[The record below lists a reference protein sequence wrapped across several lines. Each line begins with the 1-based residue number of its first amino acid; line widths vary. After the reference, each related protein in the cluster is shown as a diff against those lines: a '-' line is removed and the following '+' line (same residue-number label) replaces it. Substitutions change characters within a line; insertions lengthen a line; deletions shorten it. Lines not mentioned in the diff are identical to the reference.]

1 MEGGDKVGKM
11 KIKVAMA
18 APSMVMAA
26 VLGMAP
32 AQAMAAP
39 AADADSAVQSGG
51 GVPDVVVTA
60 NKREQKLQETPTSIG
75 VITSDDLVK
84 RQITDIEQ
92 VTRNIAGLNVIN
104 AGPGQNTL
112 MIRGLVGA
120 GESTVGL
127 YYDNLPTAG
136 TGDSATTA
144 AGRQT
149 DFLVYDVQR
158 VEVLRGPQSTLYG
171 SSALAGVVRV
181 LSNPAK
187 LGVTEGRMDLEGS
200 LVEHGEAGYSVKG
213 MVNVPL
219 GDSVA
224 FRVVGYG
231 VHTPGFIDNISFGK
245 KDENSANTWGF
256 RWNGTYQLGPD
267 TTATTQLYVQ
277 DLKSNGQPYE
287 WSHVSTVGG
296 VTLPAAGDL
305 QSRTQSREPYHDRSI
320 LTGLT
325 LEHRF
330 SNMTLTFTQSYQRRR
345 NESYTDQQGLP
356 LFFGFLQSIDA
367 FPDITLP
374 TAITFRSAQKL
385 TMWNS
390 ELRLATNFDGPLN
403 FIVGGIYQNR
413 RIQIDN
419 SFVDVDTTTGKPI
432 TANPLWYERAGDF
445 RLTQWA
451 GFGEATL
458 KLSDKFSVLGG
469 IRVFQNSR
477 HDVATSIVPFLR
489 LGSNGAPDD
498 VRSKESKAI
507 YKFEAD
513 YKPTSD
519 IMLYASASQGYR
531 AGGTIVRVVPELP
544 PAYGPDYTWN
554 FEAGAKTD
562 WLNRALQL
570 NIALYRVNWY
580 DTQISGDFF
589 NGSFSGVLNCSGLC
603 ARSQGVEFDLTARPV
618 HGLELTAS
626 GTVFKAKWLKDQP
639 AISGSPV
646 AGTQFANTPT
656 FTLNGSAAYTWE
668 LGGDN
673 SIELRVD
680 AQHRGKYAYMDYRP
694 QYNLMAPEA
703 FTLVN
708 AAITLAHQDAW
719 SAALFARN
727 LFDERAQINS
737 IADSVTPYQTLIAQ
751 PRTVGVQFGVKF

>member
-1 MEGGDKVGKM
+1 MMTKNDLIVGVG
-11 KIKVAMA
+11 VAALALGTSCGTASAQTSTRSSVASAQGSA
-18 APSMVMAA
+18 APSAA
-26 VLGMAP
+26 
-32 AQAMAAP
+32 
-39 AADADSAVQSGG
+39 QSSDTNG
-51 GVPDVVVTA
+51 DIVVTA
-60 NKREQKLQETPTSIG
+60 QRREERLITVPASITAETQAALQRRGATQLEDVIRNTPGISNAGAGQGNNTVITIRGVSTGTGYGSLQQNTVALLLDDIPVDPATASIG
-75 VITSDDLVK
+75 TTNLRTV
-84 RQITDIEQ
+84 DI
-92 VTRNIAGLNVIN
+92 G
-104 AGPGQNTL
+104 
-112 MIRGLVGA
+112 
-120 GESTVGL
+120 
-127 YYDNLPTAG
+127 
-136 TGDSATTA
+136 
-144 AGRQT
+144 
-149 DFLVYDVQR
+149 R
-158 VEVLRGPQSTLYG
+158 VEVLRGPQGTLFG
-171 SSALAGVVRV
+171 S
-181 LSNPAK
+181 
-187 LGVTEGRMDLEGS
+187 GS
-200 LVEHGEAGYSVKG
+200 LSGAVRFITNKPDFSGFGASGEVTGATTRGGEGTFSGNLVVNAPIVDDKLAIRGVCYASRDGGWIENLNTGQKNTNRVETYGGRVSVTYKPIDRLSFALTG
-213 MVNVPL
+213 IYQDSKDL
-219 GDSVA
+219 GAGDS
-224 FRVVGYG
+224 YYSP
-231 VHTPGFIDNISFGK
+231 TPGVPDYRTTSPLARPRVAEIKNTIANLVTTYEFDTVNLTSSSTYQRRESTEDVDYGYFLPVIGAQVGIPTLSGAAPGPATSNFNIYSQ
-245 KDENSANTWGF
+245 ELRLSS
-256 RWNGTYQLGPD
+256 NGTGPFH
-267 TTATTQLYVQ
+267 
-277 DLKSNGQPYE
+277 
-287 WSHVSTVGG
+287 WTVGG
-296 VTLPAAGDL
+296 YYLKSKIFGNSGQVITADAVKPILGTNILAA
-305 QSRTQSREPYHDRSI
+305 
-320 LTGLT
+320 
-325 LEHRF
+325 
-330 SNMTLTFTQSYQRRR
+330 
-345 NESYTDQQGLP
+345 
-356 LFFGFLQSIDA
+356 
-367 FPDITLP
+367 
-374 TAITFRSAQKL
+374 
-385 TMWNS
+385 
-390 ELRLATNFDGPLN
+390 LATS
-403 FIVGGIYQNR
+403 GGQEE
-413 RIQIDN
+413 
-419 SFVDVDTTTGKPI
+419 
-432 TANPLWYERAGDF
+432 L
-445 RLTQWA
+445 A

-458 KLSDKFSVLGG
+458 KLSDKFSILGG

-489 LGSNGAPDD
+489 QGTNGAPDD

>member
-1 MEGGDKVGKM
+1 MRQTVTM
-11 KIKVAMA
+11 AASSMAMA
-18 APSMVMAA
+18 VA
-26 VLGMAP
+26 LI
-32 AQAMAAP
+32 AAP
-39 AADADSAVQSGG
+39 TAAWAADTPPATDADTTKPADNG

-60 NKREQKLQETPTSIG
+60 NKREQRLQETPSSIG
-75 VITSDDLVK
+75 VITADDLTK
-84 RQITDIEQ
+84 RQVTDIEQ
-92 VTRNIAGLNVIN
+92 VTRNVAGLNIIN

-127 YYDNLPTAG
+127 YYDNMPTAG

-187 LGVTEGRMDLEGS
+187 LGVTEGRVDVEGS
-200 LVEHGEAGYSVKG
+200 QVEHGEAGYSVKG
-213 MVNVPL
+213 MINVPI

-224 FRVVGYG
+224 FRIVGYG
-231 VHTPGFIDNISFGK
+231 VHTPGYIDNEAYHQNDI
-245 KDENSANTWGF
+245 NNANTWGF
-256 RWNGTYQLGPD
+256 RWNGTYKLGPD
-267 TTATTQLYVQ
+267 TTATTQLFVQ
-277 DLKSNGQPYE
+277 DMKSNGQPYE
-287 WSHVSTVGG
+287 WSHVSSVGG

-305 QSRTQSREPYHDRSI
+305 QSNTQSREPYHDRSI
-320 LTGLT
+320 LAGLT
-325 LEHRF
+325 LEHQF

-356 LFFGFLQSIDA
+356 LFFASIGFLPPNQ
-367 FPDITLP
+367 LP
-374 TAITFRSAQKL
+374 TAITFRSAQEL

-390 ELRLATNFDGPLN
+390 ELRLATSFDGPLN

-413 RIQIDN
+413 QIKIDN
-419 SFVDVDTTTGKPI
+419 SFVDVNLNTGHAIPSD
-432 TANPLWYERAGDF
+432 PVWYERAGDF
-445 RLTQWA
+445 KLDQWA

-458 KLSDKFSVLGG
+458 KLSDKLSVLGG
-469 IRVFQNSR
+469 IRVFQNTR

-489 LGSNGAPDD
+489 QGTNGPPDD

-513 YKPTSD
+513 YKPTGD

-544 PAYGPDYTWN
+544 PSYGPDYTWN

-562 WLNRALQL
+562 WFDRALQA
-570 NIALYRVNWY
+570 NIALYRINWY
-580 DTQISGDFF
+580 NTQISGDFF

-603 ARSQGVEFDLTARPV
+603 ARSQGVEFDVTARPV
-618 HGLELTAS
+618 RGLELTAS

-656 FTLNGSAAYTWE
+656 FTLNGSAAYSWAV
-668 LGGDN
+668 GGD
-673 SIELRVD
+673 SSLEFRVD

-694 QYNLMAPEA
+694 AYNLMAPQA
-703 FTLVN
+703 FTLFNV
-708 AAITLAHQDAW
+708 ALTFSHGDDWTA
-719 SAALFARN
+719 SLFARN

-737 IADSVTPYQTLIAQ
+737 IADTVTPYQTLIAQ
-751 PRTVGVQFGVKF
+751 PRTIGVKFGKKF

>member
-1 MEGGDKVGKM
+1 M
-11 KIKVAMA
+11 KQTVMMAASSVAMA
-18 APSMVMAA
+18 VALVATPAA
-26 VLGMAP
+26 AR
-32 AQAMAAP
+32 AADAVP
-39 AADADSAVQSGG
+39 AADTDTAKPADDSGI
-51 GVPDVVVTA
+51 PDIVVTA
-60 NKREQKLQETPTSIG
+60 NKREQRLQETPSSIG
-75 VITSDDLVK
+75 VITAEDLTK
-84 RQITDIEQ
+84 RQVTNIEQ
-92 VTRNIAGLNVIN
+92 VTRNVAGLNVIN

-127 YYDNLPTAG
+127 YYDNMPTAG
-136 TGDSATTA
+136 TGDSATSA

-187 LGVTEGRMDLEGS
+187 LGVMEGRVDVEGS
-200 LVEHGEAGYSVKG
+200 QVEHGGAGYSAKG
-213 MVNVPL
+213 MINVPL

-224 FRVVGYG
+224 FRLVGYG
-231 VHTPGFIDNISFGK
+231 VHTPGFIDNKAFGK
-245 KDENSANTWGF
+245 DNINSANSWGF
-256 RWNGTYQLGPD
+256 RLNGLYELGAD

-287 WSHVSTVGG
+287 WSRPSVIGG

-320 LTGLT
+320 LAGLT

-356 LFFGFLQSIDA
+356 LFFGFLQSIGA
-367 FPDITLP
+367 FPQITLP

-390 ELRLATNFDGPLN
+390 ELRLATSFDGPFN

-413 RIQIDN
+413 RTQIDN
-419 SFVDVDTTTGKPI
+419 SFVDVNLRTGYSIPSD
-432 TANPLWYERAGDF
+432 PLWYRRAGDF
-445 RLTQWA
+445 KLDQWA

-469 IRVFQNSR
+469 VRVFSNTR
-477 HDVATSIVPFLR
+477 HDIATSIVPFLR

-513 YKPTSD
+513 YKPTND
-519 IMLYASASQGYR
+519 VMLYASASQGYR

-544 PAYGPDYTWN
+544 ASYGPDYTWN

-562 WLNRALQL
+562 WFNRALQA
-570 NIALYRVNWY
+570 NIALYRINWY
-580 DTQISGDFF
+580 NTQISGDFF

-656 FTLNGSAAYTWE
+656 FTLNGSASYSWAVA
-668 LGGDN
+668 GD
-673 SIELRVD
+673 SSLEFRVD
-680 AQHRGKYAYMDYRP
+680 AQHRGKYAFMDYRP
-694 QYNLMAPEA
+694 AYNLMAPQA

-708 AAITLAHQDAW
+708 AALTFAHKKDWTA
-719 SAALFARN
+719 SLFARN
-727 LFDERAQINS
+727 LFDKRAQINS
-737 IADSVTPYQTLIAQ
+737 IADSVTPYQTLVAQ
-751 PRTVGVQFGVKF
+751 PRTIGVQFGTKF